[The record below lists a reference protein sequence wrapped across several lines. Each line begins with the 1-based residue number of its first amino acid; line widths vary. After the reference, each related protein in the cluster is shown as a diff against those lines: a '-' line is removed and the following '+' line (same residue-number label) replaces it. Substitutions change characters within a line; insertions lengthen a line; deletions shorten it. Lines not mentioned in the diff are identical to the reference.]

1 MSVRPYATD
10 VFVMRMLVERDVLDF
25 IIYSGTKKWIVLID
39 SLQYF
44 LEFVVM
50 HETEMP
56 RVNGVKYV

>member
-25 IIYSGTKKWIVLID
+25 IIYSGTKNWIVLID